1 MSRDRA
7 WSRACSPDRCCWRC
21 ATAISGPWQSH
32 PRFLEGCRQPDLE
45 CREVAAARFIGSRQ
59 NEDRSGGVVP
69 LATAVGFSTLQHTR
83 LAMRRPVQCE
93 GIKRGPKRAVQVG
106 VVAAVQP
113 QSLFANLANILKQQP
128 LISPTIRY
136 IT

>member
-1 MSRDRA
+1 
-7 WSRACSPDRCCWRC
+7 
-21 ATAISGPWQSH
+21 
-32 PRFLEGCRQPDLE
+32 
-45 CREVAAARFIGSRQ
+45 
-59 NEDRSGGVVP
+59 
-69 LATAVGFSTLQHTR
+69 
-83 LAMRRPVQCE
+83 MRRPVQCE
-93 GIKRGPKRAVQVG
+93 GIKRGPERAVQVG